1 MTIQPVRSRL
11 VQPSTQASPATETR
25 QIDTKGRS
33 LRMYA
38 ARGVLVNT
46 GFDIGLSALGL
57 LRGFVLAA
65 LLSRSAY
72 GVWGVLVVS
81 LGVLARLKLVGISD
95 KYIQQDE
102 PDQKLA
108 FQRAFTLEMIVTAA
122 AMIPILA
129 GLPIVAIVYGHWDLV
144 PPGLVLITVM
154 LASAFQ
160 APFWVYYRQMDFVR
174 QRALAAIEPV
184 VGFVVAVGLAIA
196 GLGYWALA
204 IGVVAGA
211 WSAAIVAIVTS
222 PYPLRWRYDRSALK
236 VYVSFSAPIFIA
248 TLCSI
253 ILANSAAIATNA
265 HLGLAGVGAVA
276 LSATIISFTSRVDD
290 LVSGT
295 MYPAI
300 CAMQNRLDLLRES
313 FVKTN
318 RLALMWAMPFGIGL
332 ALFSADLV
340 SFVLGEKWQPA
351 VILLQI
357 NGLAAAIAHVGF
369 NWDDYFR
376 ARGETRPIA
385 VASVASTVTFLAVGI
400 PLLFS
405 HGLAGLAIGIAAQ
418 ALVQLFFRAWYLSH
432 LFHGFR
438 FVRHGARAMLPT
450 LPAAAAVLLMRMVET
465 GQRHV
470 AAAIV
475 ELIVYV
481 ALVIGGTWLFE
492 RRLIREAI
500 GYVIRRRAAIPVPT
514 AGVAVPPV

>member
-1 MTIQPVRSRL
+1 
-11 VQPSTQASPATETR
+11 
-25 QIDTKGRS
+25 
-33 LRMYA
+33 MYA

-46 GFDIGLSALGL
+46 GFDIALSGLGL
-57 LRGFVLAA
+57 VRGFVLAA

-95 KYIQQDE
+95 KYVQQDE
-102 PDQKLA
+102 TDQELA
-108 FQRAFTLEMIVTAA
+108 FQRAFTLELLVTVA
-122 AMIPILA
+122 AMVPIA
-129 GLPIVAIVYGHWDLV
+129 ATLPVVAIVYGHWDLV

-154 LASAFQ
+154 LAGAFQ

-184 VGFVVAVGLAIA
+184 VGFVIAVGLAIA

-211 WSAAIVAIVTS
+211 WSAALVAIVTS
-222 PYPLRWRYDRSALK
+222 PYPLRWRYDRGALK

-253 ILANSAAIATNA
+253 VLANSAAIASNA

-276 LSATIISFTSRVDD
+276 LSATIIAFSSRVDD

-295 MYPAI
+295 LYPAI

-318 RLALMWAMPFGIGL
+318 RLALMWAMPFGVGL
-332 ALFSADLV
+332 ALFASDLV
-340 SFVLGEKWQPA
+340 VFVLGDKWQPA

-376 ARGETRPIA
+376 ARSETRPIA
-385 VASVASTVTFLAVGI
+385 VASVASTITFLAVGI
-400 PLLFS
+400 PLLFKY
-405 HGLAGLAIGIAAQ
+405 GLAGLAIGIAAQ
-418 ALVQLFFRAWYLSH
+418 ALVQLCFRAWYLSH
-432 LFHGFR
+432 LFEGFR
-438 FVRHGARAMLPT
+438 FVRHGARAILPT
-450 LPAAAAVLLMRMVET
+450 VPAALAVLLMRVVET
-465 GQRHV
+465 GQRNV

-481 ALVIGGTWLFE
+481 GLVVGATWLFE

-500 GYVIRRRAAIPVPT
+500 GYLIRRRAAIPVPT